1 MKLGLFRLSCW
12 SLVRQASIYGP
23 SARWSNEDM
32 DPVPPEKRTWTT
44 WNYVAYWISDATN
57 AATWQL
63 ASSML
68 TIGLSWRQALP
79 AIAVAQCIIAVA
91 TRFNHTIEH
100 RSNMILAGRHG
111 LKWNHWGTFARFFPC
126 AK

>member
-1 MKLGLFRLSCW
+1 MKLGLFRPSSW

-32 DPVPPEKRTWTT
+32 DPVPLEKRTWTT

-57 AATWQL
+57 TGIWQL

-68 TIGLSWRQALP
+68 AIGLSWRQALP
-79 AIAVAQCIIAVA
+79 AIAVAHCIIAVA
-91 TRFNHTIEH
+91 TRFSYTIVR

-111 LKWNHWGTFARFFPC
+111 LKWNHWSTIAHFFPC
-126 AK
+126 TK